1 MTESGLRLPKTNIL
15 RVDKPVRAA
24 FFERLFQFQLSDFM
38 ANTKQAQK
46 YIRKTETRTA
56 RNRAVISRLR
66 TLSKK
71 LTKIDA
77 ASDEAKTLAKE
88 YSSALDKAAK
98 RNIVHANYANR
109 RKAALSKLLFA
120 AAK

>member
-1 MTESGLRLPKTNIL
+1 
-15 RVDKPVRAA
+15 
-24 FFERLFQFQLSDFM
+24 M

-66 TLSKK
+66 TLAKK
-71 LTKIDA
+71 LTKLDT
-77 ASDEAKTLAKE
+77 ASDEAKLVAKE
-88 YSSALDKAAK
+88 YASALDKAAK
-98 RNIVHANYANR
+98 RNIIHANNANR
-109 RKAALSKLLFA
+109 RKAALSKVLFA